1 MATLPPVHDSHTDL
15 PTSHHAVVYTE
26 PGRLEVTER
35 PVRALGAHDVLLQVS
50 HCGVCG
56 SDIHFV
62 LEGWGKPGSVE
73 GHEYSATVVA
83 VGDAVTA
90 WAVGDEVVGGPS
102 PRCGTCEYCLAGR
115 PSLCV
120 GRSAAGVDE
129 YPDGAF
135 AEYVVASERE
145 ILRIPDGVSL
155 RAAALAEPL
164 AVALHGLTR
173 GGVTAGQRLL
183 VTGGGPIGALSVAA
197 ARARGVTDIVVSEP
211 HPLRRALCERLGA
224 VVVEPDSLVP
234 PPMPHATV
242 DAPFDVALECSGHP
256 AAMEAGLAQLK
267 RAGTLVLVGAG
278 IKRPRFDNNRILLNE
293 LTITGAFVYDAD
305 GFERALDLLA
315 EPGFPSDVLIEP
327 GDVPLVGML
336 DALRGLEAGDLAGK
350 VMIVPNPQT
359 QSRPTTPQGAS

>member
-1 MATLPPVHDSHTDL
+1 M
-15 PTSHHAVVYTE
+15 VYTE
-26 PGRLEVTER
+26 PGRVEVAER
-35 PVRALGAHDVLLQVS
+35 PLRELGSHDVLLQVS

-62 LEGWGKPGSVE
+62 LQGWGRPGSVE

-83 VGDAVTA
+83 VGDGVTD

-135 AEYVVASERE
+135 AEYVVAAERE
-145 ILRIPDGVSL
+145 ILRIPAGVSL

-173 GGVTAGQRLL
+173 GGVQAGQRLL

-211 HPLRRALCERLGA
+211 HPRRRTLCERLGA
-224 VVVEPDSLVP
+224 VTVEPDSLAP

-242 DAPFDVALECSGHP
+242 EEPFDVALECSGHP
-256 AAMEAGLAQLK
+256 AAMEAALSQLK
-267 RAGTLVLVGAG
+267 RGGTLVLVGAG
-278 IKRPRFDNNRILLNE
+278 IQRPRFDNNRILLNE
-293 LTITGAFVYDAD
+293 LTITGSFVYDAD
-305 GFERALDLLA
+305 GFERALELLA
-315 EPGFPSDVLIEP
+315 QPGFPSDVLIEP
-327 GDVPLVGML
+327 GDVPLGGVL
-336 DALRGLEAGDLAGK
+336 DALHGLESGDLAGK
-350 VMIVPNPQT
+350 VMIVPNPLAPAPPADPT
-359 QSRPTTPQGAS
+359 GPSR